1 MKSIENQD
9 SSLIKDFA
17 QSALYAGV
25 QTPIDGITQLVNHT
39 ADSELLPSV
48 QLIDAP
54 TQAEFGSASWHAQQV
69 GGAAGMLIPFMAVTK
84 LTRGGMN
91 KMGLTAA
98 ESTVGAEGLWNARA
112 KLAIA
117 ESGISGFIYDAAL
130 KPVAPG
136 EGNFWEARLK
146 HGLTGAATFSTL
158 TASSIGLRGL
168 GSSALAKATGATGLL
183 RNEVAIGALSGVPAG
198 LVAAE
203 SNSLLTHGR
212 HASAKDLAQSAY
224 MMSFVGGALAGTHQL
239 AGQPGKHA
247 ENLRKFD
254 PTRVSTLMESAKT
267 KLTGLGERVDG
278 FMASINPLLQGQP
291 AFALVGGG
299 RIGAADLVGMKQAK
313 PEVRFDQPL
322 QMAAIKEPGLM
333 PTDRSTGISGGG
345 GDRSGAK
352 SEGSNGTAM
361 EVTPEGK
368 LQGRKSGRGNREA
381 RQREKDSERERDS
394 EREGGAQLLTL
405 KEVLIDQGFENIA
418 DFVSHNPK
426 LRDQR
431 VVRDL
436 GNGNDSPLVVELAP
450 SKEFPHGG
458 ALKVTI
464 PEGGFE
470 RNWGKRSF
478 DAKLLT
484 KVHEVDVEGTSAT
497 AYVYVQEL
505 VDVMPRYTPD
515 QLNDFFAKI
524 EEAQLEWTDPG
535 SHPTKQV
542 GISRETG
549 ELVLI
554 DYPCV
559 DKAGTNETLQA
570 IIGGKDRAEE
580 IWEREDNA
588 KGPLEE
594 DKPKYDQERDVD
606 VEQKRQDVLSEKSE
620 TDREILQQLIDG
632 FSLKEIAEYVALTQ
646 GWTTGS
652 KGMPDTSRAMPLV
665 KKAKAEAEKLGLLE
679 KSGKGVR
686 REEDS
691 DAEDTFAHESE
702 Y

>member
-1 MKSIENQD
+1 MKNIETQAEN
-9 SSLIKDFA
+9 SLIKDFA

-25 QTPIDGITQLVNHT
+25 QTPIDGITQLVNHV
-39 ADSELLPSV
+39 ADSDVLPAV

-54 TQAEFGSASWHAQQV
+54 HQAEFGSASWHAQQV
-69 GGAAGMLIPFMAVTK
+69 GGAAGMLVPFLAVTK

-98 ESTVGAEGLWNARA
+98 ESAVGAEGLWNTRA

-168 GSSALAKATGATGLL
+168 GTTALAKATGTAGLL
-183 RNEVAIGALSGVPAG
+183 RSEVAVGALSGVPAG

-267 KLTGLGERVDG
+267 KLTGLGEKVDG
-278 FMASINPLLQGQP
+278 FVASINPLLAMQP
-291 AFALVGGG
+291 QYALANGGKM
-299 RIGAADLVGMKQAK
+299 GAADLASMMQAK
-313 PEVRFDQPL
+313 PEVRFDQPM
-322 QMAAIKEPGLM
+322 QMSAIKEPGLA
-333 PTDRSTGISGGG
+333 PGDRSSISGGERTG
-345 GDRSGAK
+345 TKR
-352 SEGSNGTAM
+352 GSAM

-368 LQGRKSGRGNREA
+368 LQGRKNGRGNREA
-381 RQREKDSERERDS
+381 REREKDSEREPAA
-394 EREGGAQLLTL
+394 ENLPTL

-426 LRDQR
+426 LKDQK

-450 SKEFPHGG
+450 SKEFPYGG

-464 PEGGFE
+464 PEGGFD
-470 RNWGKRSF
+470 RSWGTRSF

-484 KVHEVDVEGTSAT
+484 KVHEVDVEGTNAT

-549 ELVLI
+549 EVVLI

-559 DKAGTNETLQA
+559 DKAGSNETLQA

-580 IWEREDNA
+580 IWEKEDNA

-594 DKPKYDQERDVD
+594 DVPKYDQERSVD
-606 VEQKRQDVLSEKSE
+606 VEQKRQDALSEKSE
-620 TDREILQQLIDG
+620 VDREILQQLIDG
-632 FSLKEIAEYVALTQ
+632 FSPKEIAEYVALLQ

-652 KGMPDTSRAMPLV
+652 KGMPDTNRAMTLV
-665 KKAKAEAEKLGLLE
+665 KKVKAEAEKGGLIE
-679 KSGKGVR
+679 KAGKSVR
-686 REEDS
+686 REEAD
-691 DAEDTFAHESE
+691 DTFAHESD